1 MVGKKGEIGIGTAND
16 DKLGTIRKVLP
27 NPPTP
32 CVIKLEIYFVFSI
45 YADDVAR
52 SRGPHPFGRSGKLI
66 FGVLRVF
73 RVKSTGPRARERMRT
88 RRRMDFRSLFLRIL
102 G

>member
-1 MVGKKGEIGIGTAND
+1 MVGKKGVIGIGTAND

-27 NPPTP
+27 NPPTQA
-32 CVIKLEIYFVFSI
+32 CLINLKFIFFSI
-45 YADDVAR
+45 YAEDVAR

-73 RVKSTGPRARERMRT
+73 RVKSTGPRARE
-88 RRRMDFRSLFLRIL
+88 
-102 G
+102 